1 MIDTSGII
9 GDKEVE
15 MHKLAKF
22 VWAIDIVRHTSDD
35 TKELVEGWEIG
46 DEQKAYA
53 LYDEKIRELKQFEYP
68 DQFQYPEETWSS
80 VNLEGLIYDC
90 NFWTE
95 DDGQK
100 YITFYQ
106 CFMDGEKKKYMNTD
120 VTDNFVTFKLIPT
133 DPNMGSKGDD

>member
-1 MIDTSGII
+1 MIEDIYEELIDGKIDTYECVII
-9 GDKEVE
+9 
-15 MHKLAKF
+15 A
-22 VWAIDIVRHTSDD
+22 
-35 TKELVEGWEIG
+35 KELIAEVRRLRKENNKLFAMFADYI
-46 DEQKAYA
+46 EQ
-53 LYDEKIRELKQFEYP
+53 EESKQFEYP

-133 DPNMGSKGDD
+133 DPNMGSKGG